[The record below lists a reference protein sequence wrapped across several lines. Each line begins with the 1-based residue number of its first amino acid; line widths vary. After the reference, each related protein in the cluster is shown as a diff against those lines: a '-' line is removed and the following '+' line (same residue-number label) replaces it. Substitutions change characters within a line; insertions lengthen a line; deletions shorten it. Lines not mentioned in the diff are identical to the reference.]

1 MTSISIWR
9 LALVFMA
16 TFVTTAAPAFFSPSE
31 AKSLCS
37 KSEALTVQL
46 PDPASGR
53 RYEIY
58 ISLPADYSERPE
70 RNYPLLVIADGGRA
84 FPKLSCDARLLAENS
99 QVEEAV
105 VVGLSYALGEALED
119 SRRRDYT
126 PVTLPGSGRIYG
138 GAAAYQN
145 YLRDVVLHYVEDRYR
160 LASGRRIFW
169 GHSYGGL
176 LGAHILLTEP
186 SLFQTYIL
194 GSPSFWFADEA
205 IYRLED
211 DYAKRRHQLNAHV
224 LFYVG
229 GLETSRHDPARKGKT
244 NDMVAGMQKFQSR
257 LRSRGYGGLNMSSKV
272 IEGTDHISAVRP
284 GFMWGLRTALGN

>member
-1 MTSISIWR
+1 M
-9 LALVFMA
+9 
-16 TFVTTAAPAFFSPSE
+16 
-31 AKSLCS
+31 
-37 KSEALTVQL
+37 QL

-84 FPKLSCDARLLAENS
+84 FPKLSCDARLLAENR

-138 GAAAYQN
+138 GATAYQN

-160 LASGRRIFW
+160 IASGRRIFW

-257 LRSRGYGGLNMSSKV
+257 LRSRGYGGLNISSK
-272 IEGTDHISAVRP
+272 IMEGTDHISAVRP
-284 GFMWGLRTALGN
+284 GFMWGLRAALGN

>member
-1 MTSISIWR
+1 
-9 LALVFMA
+9 MA
-16 TFVTTAAPAFFSPSE
+16 TFVTTAALTFSPSE

-58 ISLPADYSERPE
+58 ISLPADYSQRPE

-99 QVEEAV
+99 QVDEAV
-105 VVGLSYALGEALED
+105 VIGLSYALGEALED

-126 PVTLPGSGRIYG
+126 PVRLPGSGRIYG

-257 LRSRGYGGLNMSSKV
+257 LRSRGYEGLNMSSKV

-284 GFMWGLRTALGN
+284 GFMWGLRAALGN